1 MSHLSDSQTGSARSG
16 RHRGEEGDE
25 RRSGAGGWAVGK
37 AVRGRNRD
45 NLPSA
50 RKRRNRTEAIKA
62 SRGAL
67 FPSPNRE
74 VKASSRPHFAADP
87 RKAEGFCFA
96 RPPSPRLAVPS
107 FLPSSPAFPFCCCRW
122 WYGSPPC
129 PFDLEPLLGSFFVG
143 NLGVH

>member
-37 AVRGRNRD
+37 AVRGRNRGS
-45 NLPSA
+45 LPSA

-67 FPSPNRE
+67 LPSPNRE

-87 RKAEGFCFA
+87 RKAEGASSQSAASGPLF
-96 RPPSPRLAVPS
+96 PTELAGV
-107 FLPSSPAFPFCCCRW
+107 
-122 WYGSPPC
+122 
-129 PFDLEPLLGSFFVG
+129 PLLLLPVVRRVMMILESKIYWD
-143 NLGVH
+143 LAPEY